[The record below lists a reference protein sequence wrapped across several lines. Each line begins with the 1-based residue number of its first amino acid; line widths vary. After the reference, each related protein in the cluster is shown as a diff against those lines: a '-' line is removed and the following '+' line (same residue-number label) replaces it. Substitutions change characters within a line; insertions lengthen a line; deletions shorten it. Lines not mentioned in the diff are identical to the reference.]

1 MKKELNPF
9 PLNTYVS
16 KELFCDREKEL
27 ETLYSSCQNGI
38 NTTLIS
44 HRRMGK
50 TGLIYRFFDE
60 IESQKK
66 KEIPI
71 TLYVDIYATQDLKE
85 FTRQLAE
92 VIFKKLSNKN
102 SLGKRFLKVLKS
114 MHAVFSY
121 NTLTGEPKL
130 SFEYHEPASYEYSLQ
145 TLFHFLESQ
154 KTPVIVAIDE
164 FQQVSAYPEKNTEAL
179 LRTMIQFMKN
189 VNFIFSG
196 SNRSLMSEIFSNA
209 ARPFFSSTQFLFLDT
224 IPTTSYQPFIIEK
237 FAEQKRAISA
247 EAVDFILSWTF
258 AHTYYVQAVCN
269 LIFSKNITKI
279 DLAATKQICYEILK
293 TQETM
298 FMQYRNWLTPI
309 QWELLRAIA
318 KEKQVTQP
326 TSGKFTTKYGLTASS
341 IQRAL
346 PVLLEKEML
355 LAFPSATE
363 TTYRVYNCFMG
374 HWLAEL

>member
-1 MKKELNPF
+1 VKKEFNPF
-9 PLNTYVS
+9 SLNTYVS
-16 KELFCDREKEL
+16 KELFCDREEEL
-27 ETLYSSCQNGI
+27 KTLCSCCQNGI
-38 NTTLIS
+38 NMTLIS

-66 KEIPI
+66 KDIPI
-71 TLYVDIYATQDLKE
+71 TLYLDIYATQNLKE

-102 SLGKRFLKVLKS
+102 GLGKRFLKVLKG

-130 SFEYHEPASYEYSLQ
+130 SFEYHEPSAYEYSLQ
-145 TLFHFLESQ
+145 TLFQFLESQ

-179 LRTMIQFMKN
+179 LRTMIQFMQN

-196 SNRSLMSEIFSNA
+196 SNRRLMSEIFSNA

-224 IPTTSYQPFIIEK
+224 IPTASYQSFIIEK
-237 FAEQKRAISA
+237 FAEQKRTISA

-269 LIFSKNITKI
+269 RIFSKNITKI
-279 DLAATKQICYEILK
+279 DLTATKQICYEILK

-298 FMQYRNWLTPI
+298 FMQYRNWLTPA
-309 QWELLRAIA
+309 QWGLLKAIA
-318 KEKQVTQP
+318 KEKQVTRP
-326 TSGKFTTKYGLTASS
+326 TSGKFTTKYELTASNV
-341 IQRAL
+341 QRVL

-355 LAFPSATE
+355 LAIPTATE
-363 TTYRVYNCFMG
+363 TTYRIYNCFMG

>member
-1 MKKELNPF
+1 
-9 PLNTYVS
+9 VS

-27 ETLYSSCQNGI
+27 QTLRSNCQNGI

-50 TGLIYRFFDE
+50 TGLIYRFFDDV
-60 IESQKK
+60 ESK
-66 KEIPI
+66 KEKDMPV
-71 TLYVDIYATQDLKE
+71 TLYVDIYATQNLKE
-85 FTRQLAE
+85 FTRQIAE

-102 SLGKRFLKVLKS
+102 GLGKQFLKVLKG

-130 SFEYHEPASYEYSLQ
+130 SFEYHEPAAYEHSLH
-145 TLFHFLESQ
+145 TLFQFLETQ

-179 LRTMIQFMKN
+179 LRTIIQNMQN

-196 SNRSLMSEIFSNA
+196 SNRHLMSEIFSNA
-209 ARPFFSSTQFLFLDT
+209 AHPFFSSTQFLFLDT
-224 IPTTSYQPFIIEK
+224 IPTVSYQPFIIEK
-237 FAEQKRAISA
+237 FAEQKRTISA

-269 LIFSKNITKI
+269 RIFSKNITNI
-279 DLAATKQICYEILK
+279 DLTATKQICYEILK
-293 TQETM
+293 TQETL
-298 FMQYRNWLTPI
+298 FIQYRNLLTPA
-309 QWELLRAIA
+309 QWKLLKAIA
-318 KEKQVTQP
+318 KEKQVAQP
-326 TSGKFTTKYGLTASS
+326 TGGKFITKYGLSASS
-341 IQRAL
+341 VQRTL
-346 PVLLEKEML
+346 PILLEKEML
-355 LAFPSATE
+355 LAYPTATE
-363 TTYRVYNCFMG
+363 TTYRIYNCFMG

>member
-1 MKKELNPF
+1 MKKEFNPF
-9 PLNTYVS
+9 PLSTYVS

-27 ETLYSSCQNGI
+27 KTLSSACQNGTNI
-38 NTTLIS
+38 TLIS

-66 KEIPI
+66 KDIPI
-71 TLYVDIYATQDLKE
+71 TLYVDIYATQNLAA

-102 SLGKRFLKVLKS
+102 GLGKRFLKLLKG

-121 NTLTGEPKL
+121 NTLTGEPKV
-130 SFEYHEPASYEYSLQ
+130 SFEYCEPTTFEYSLQ

-179 LRTMIQFMKN
+179 LRTMIQFMQN
-189 VNFIFSG
+189 VSFIFSG
-196 SNRSLMSEIFSNA
+196 SNRRLMSEIFSSPA
-209 ARPFFSSTQFLFLDT
+209 HPFFASTQFLFLDP
-224 IPTTSYQPFIIEK
+224 IPAASYRPFIIEK
-237 FAEQKRAISA
+237 FAEQKRTIST

-269 LIFSKNITKI
+269 RIFAKNITKI
-279 DLAATKQICYEILK
+279 DLAATKQICYELLK

-298 FMQYRNWLTPI
+298 FIQYRNLLTPA
-309 QWELLRAIA
+309 QWELLKAIA
-318 KEKQVTQP
+318 KEGQVTQP
-326 TSGKFTTKYGLTASS
+326 TGGKFTTKYGFTASTV
-341 IQRAL
+341 QRTL
-346 PVLLEKEML
+346 PILVEKEML
-355 LAFPSATE
+355 LALPTVTE